1 MSSVNVRRWFA
12 VAALCVVSTGFSQSA
27 SAADGK
33 KLALLVGVDKYA
45 EGSGFRPLPYTERD
59 VEQLAAILIKSGYRP
74 GDVRVL
80 TMKRGSEDTRFLP
93 SFRNIRREFDLLAKG
108 RKPADSLLVALSGHG
123 VKRNDKGSTPGAFFC
138 PLDADITDPTTLI
151 SLASLYDMLK
161 ESRAAVKVMLV
172 DACQNDPTEG
182 KSGAIPFSPPPP
194 PPSVAALFACSDGE
208 VAWDARD
215 LGGGHGVF
223 FHYVIEGLKGQ
234 ADTDHNNQVTLAELA
249 AFTEEK
255 VPDYV
260 SRMKSKSQTPF
271 LQSSGGKIALLD
283 LPRTTKPDA
292 VVMENAEKGEAG
304 AKRGPAKP
312 AAGAAKPVIIDG
324 VEYKVK
330 ESSLEGDDWTLILT
344 ATSLKMNHSVRFIG
358 GRAIMKGGRTFEIKN
373 PMTVGRGAAGVSLP
387 KDVEIEIPLKMGTL
401 PDDARQFTMIEFYP
415 PRGGFGPTG
424 VSNEHPVVL
433 RNVNVGDGAAGPDVA
448 AEANKDGANA
458 ENEPAKTASLAKVI
472 YEQVDFKVKESTVE
486 GNDWTLIVTAT
497 SLKVPHSI
505 QFNRARAVTKGGKT
519 HEVRNPMTAVRGGG
533 VSLPKGVEIEIPLK
547 MGTLPDDV
555 TRFTLIELYPFAP
568 GHPNMRP
575 VVFRNVPVN
584 RP

>member
-1 MSSVNVRRWFA
+1 MSSANVCRWFA
-12 VAALCVVSTGFSQSA
+12 VAALCFVCTGFSQSA

-74 GDVRVL
+74 EDVRVL
-80 TMKRGSEDTRFLP
+80 TIKRGNEDTRFFP

-108 RKPADSLLVALSGHG
+108 RKPTDSLLVALSGHG
-123 VKRNDKGSTPGAFFC
+123 IKRNDKGSSPGAFFC

-249 AFTEEK
+249 AYTEEK

-260 SRMKSKSQTPF
+260 SRMKSKRQTPY
-271 LQSSGGKIALLD
+271 LESSGGKIALLD
-283 LPRTTKPDA
+283 IPRTTSRWVPLFNGKDL
-292 VVMENAEKGEAG
+292 AG
-304 AKRGPAKP
+304 WKTHPSQRGDWR
-312 AAGAAKPVIIDG
+312 VEDG
-324 VEYKVK
+324 VMIGSGPHVSHIYTER
-330 ESSLEGDDWTLILT
+330 GDYRDFRLLVEARI
-344 ATSLKMNHSVRFIG
+344 NDG
-358 GRAIMKGGRTFEIKN
+358 GN
-373 PMTVGRGAAGVSLP
+373 SGVLFRSH
-387 KDVEIEIPLKMGTL
+387 
-401 PDDARQFTMIEFYP
+401 
-415 PRGGFGPTG
+415 FGPDRPTNRPSWPSGYEAQINTTHRDPKRTG
-424 VSNEHPVVL
+424 SLIGAGPLVVL
-433 RNVNVGDGAAGPDVA
+433 RESPISPRQWFSLEVIAQGNHIVINVN
-448 AEANKDGANA
+448 
-458 ENEPAKTASLAKVI
+458 
-472 YEQVDFKVKESTVE
+472 
-486 GNDWTLIVTAT
+486 
-497 SLKVPHSI
+497 
-505 QFNRARAVTKGGKT
+505 GKT
-519 HEVRNPMTAVRGGG
+519 TADYTDENRHYSSGHIAVQQLDPATLAEFR
-533 VSLPKGVEIEIPLK
+533 KIEIQELN
-547 MGTLPDDV
+547 GT
-555 TRFTLIELYPFAP
+555 R
-568 GHPNMRP
+568 
-575 VVFRNVPVN
+575 
-584 RP
+584 